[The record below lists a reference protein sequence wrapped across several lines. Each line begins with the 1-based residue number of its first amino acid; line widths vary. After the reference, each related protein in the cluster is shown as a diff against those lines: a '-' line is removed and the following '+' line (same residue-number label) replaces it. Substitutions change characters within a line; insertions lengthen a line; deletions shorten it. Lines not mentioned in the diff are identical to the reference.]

1 MMNSIIDAMLR
12 YNRTVLTLLLA
23 LFGAGVYSWII
34 LPKEAFPNVTF
45 PSIYVSVFQNGIS
58 PEDAE
63 DKILKPLEGELAGV
77 DGLKT
82 MTSTASQGY
91 ANVVLEFE
99 AGFDDEKA
107 EDDIRLA
114 VDRAKPRLP
123 ADAEEPVVTPINLSE
138 QPILVYGLTGPVP
151 EKTLVEFAE
160 DLKRDIETLPGVLE
174 VVLAGD
180 RERVIEVVIKP
191 TTFESYNLDINQVA
205 SAITNA
211 NQLVVTGTTEASSG
225 AFDIELPGELQ
236 GVSSLEDLPIV
247 VDGNSIIRFSDIAE
261 IRDTFKDASN
271 YARVNGQPSVSI
283 SVSKRTGTNTLD
295 VTARIKEVI
304 LAATSGTDIDAED
317 FTPAD
322 ATDMELGSDAKSLEN
337 VVAEP
342 SQGGA

>member
-12 YNRTVLTLLLA
+12 YNRTVLVLLLA
-23 LFGAGVYSWII
+23 LMGSGIYSWII

-45 PSIYVSVFQNGIS
+45 PSIYVSVYQNGIS

-63 DKILKPLEGELAGV
+63 DELIKPLEGELSGV

-91 ANVVLEFE
+91 ANIVLEFE

-114 VDRAKPRLP
+114 VDRAKPKLP
-123 ADAEEPVVTPINLSE
+123 QDAEEPIVTPINLSE
-138 QPILVYGLTGPVP
+138 QPIIVYGLTGPVP
-151 EKTLVEFAE
+151 EKTLVDFAK
-160 DLKRDIETLPGVLE
+160 DLQRELENIPGVLE
-174 VVLAGD
+174 VDLAGD
-180 RERVIEVVIKP
+180 RERVIEVIIKP
-191 TTFESYNLDINQVA
+191 TTLENYNLDLNQIS

-211 NQLVVTGTTEASSG
+211 NLLVVTGTTEASSG

-236 GVSSLEDLPIV
+236 GVKSLEDLPIV

-261 IRDTFKDASN
+261 VRDTFKDANN

-283 SVSKRTGTNTLD
+283 SVSKRTGTNTLEIAGR
-295 VTARIKEVI
+295 VKAVI
-304 LAATSGTDIDAED
+304 AGATTGTEFEAED
-317 FTPAD
+317 ISEEAAAGEWT
-322 ATDMELGSDAKSLEN
+322 EGSE
-337 VVAEP
+337 
-342 SQGGA
+342 GAS

>member
-1 MMNSIIDAMLR
+1 MMNSIIEAMLR
-12 YNRTVLTLLLA
+12 YNRTVLTLLVA
-23 LFGAGVYSWII
+23 LFGAGVYSWFI

-45 PSIYVSVFQNGIS
+45 PSIYVSVYQNGIS

-63 DKILKPLEGELAGV
+63 DKLIKPLEGELSGV

-99 AGFDDEKA
+99 AGFDEEKA

-114 VDRAKPRLP
+114 VDRAKPDLP
-123 ADAEEPVVTPINLSE
+123 EDANEPVVTPINLAE

-151 EKTLVEFAE
+151 EKTLVDFAK
-160 DLKRDIETLPGVLE
+160 DLKTAIEVLPGVLE
-174 VVLAGD
+174 VTLGGD
-180 RERVIEVVIKP
+180 RERVIEVVIRP
-191 TTFESYNLDINQVA
+191 ATFESYNLDINQVA

-211 NQLVVTGTTEASSG
+211 NQLVVTGTTESSSG

-236 GVSSLEDLPIV
+236 GIKSLEDLPIM

-261 IRDTFKDASN
+261 IRDTFRDASN

-295 VTARIKEVI
+295 VTARIKAVI
-304 LAATSGTDIDAED
+304 EAATTGTDITA
-317 FTPAD
+317 TAD
-322 ATDMELGSDAKSLEN
+322 TSKETS
-337 VVAEP
+337 
-342 SQGGA
+342 

>member
-12 YNRTVLTLLLA
+12 YNRTVLVLLVA
-23 LFGAGVYSWII
+23 LIGVGIYSWTI

-45 PSIYVSVFQNGIS
+45 PSIYVSVYQNGIS

-63 DKILKPLEGELAGV
+63 DELIKPLETELSGV

-91 ANVVLEFE
+91 ANIVLEFE

-114 VDRAKPRLP
+114 VDRAKPKLP
-123 ADAEEPVVTPINLSE
+123 QDAEEPVVTPINLAE

-151 EKTLVEFAE
+151 EATLVDFAK
-160 DLKRDIETLPGVLE
+160 DLQRDLEGIPGVLE
-174 VVLAGD
+174 VALGGD
-180 RERVIEVVIKP
+180 RERVIEVIINP
-191 TTFESYNLDINQVA
+191 TTLENYDLDLNQIA

-211 NQLVVTGTTEASSG
+211 NLLVVTGTTEASSG
-225 AFDIELPGELQ
+225 AFDIELPGQLQ
-236 GVSSLEDLPIV
+236 GIKSLEDLPVV

-261 IRDTFKDASN
+261 VRDTFKDANN

-295 VTARIKEVI
+295 IAGQVKAVI
-304 LAATSGTDIDAED
+304 AAATAGTD
-317 FTPAD
+317 
-322 ATDMELGSDAKSLEN
+322 
-337 VVAEP
+337 VVAEDI
-342 SQGGA
+342 SEEGTSAGEWTKKGKEAN